1 MLFLLLTP
9 YSLRATHADAS
20 VLSEYLA
27 RNHAA
32 LAPLLPGDTVPAV
45 QKEMGGAP
53 RGLTRVGACFGEVIA
68 GACRLHTSGRLLGS
82 GYLPYRFGRARGP
95 TGGA

>member
-1 MLFLLLTP
+1 MVWAGLGSSASTSKTGDSLT
-9 YSLRATHADAS
+9 ATIMYLTRDADAS

-68 GACRLHTSGRLLGS
+68 GSGTLRE
-82 GYLPYRFGRARGP
+82 P
-95 TGGA
+95 